1 MSENNSAQKPQPEPH
16 VQVQVVTTSGKYPEG
31 GFDEVP
37 ANQKVRIQLDKAAKH
52 LHIADTT
59 GWLAMIGDRELNVD
73 LSYRE
78 NGLTG
83 KVIIDYGPREGGGG
97 CE

>member
-1 MSENNSAQKPQPEPH
+1 MSENSSAQKPQPEPH
-16 VQVQVVTTSGKYPEG
+16 VQVQVVTTSGKYPEK
-31 GFDEVP
+31 GFDEVS

-52 LHIADTT
+52 LHIADTS

-73 LSYRE
+73 QSYRE